1 MSRRPALRHAP
12 IGCRVLG
19 FLLLAVPCAGQ
30 DLQESEPARSWP
42 TAASATQVQAT
53 PNEAPLEVDPE
64 IEAALSWRPTL
75 DREGGLRLWD
85 CLILALENNRPL
97 RNTRDSLQI
106 AQVTLRERIQEF
118 GNLYFLGAGLHYD
131 ETLRDTLFDRYSVS
145 FGGAEGGISGAPDGA
160 IVTRRFTT
168 GGGISVS
175 GRSTYHP
182 SEEPRLT
189 RFFDNQ
195 GNPITLQTF
204 NDIRW
209 FSEANIA
216 ITKPLLEGAGEV
228 ATTDLRVQQLERAAA
243 NLDLERFIQSV
254 VNDVIRNFLSVQR
267 AISLALVQRD
277 SYSRAIQVYQR
288 TREFFELTR
297 RDDPNTSVEIAALNL
312 YRSEQQVT
320 STQQQYIDA
329 RNNIDTALINL
340 RLTLGIEPDKAIV
353 LASTD
358 VPSVSPPTLVIG
370 EAIREALTQRPDL
383 RAVGIAK
390 MQQDLGLYRAKN
402 SLLPNLDFDARIGF
416 REERDDFLES
426 WKMFSY
432 ENASANLRMNLPLN
446 LPSDRADYER
456 SQILVRQSQTD
467 VEQRRRVVTNEVDEA
482 YRAQSTL
489 LARISIL
496 QRNEEL
502 ARKAFE
508 IITGQAEFGIID
520 PFDSVQ
526 AQNDLTAAE
535 SQRVRAEI
543 DYVIAMAALHF
554 ALGRPISELLQ
565 RFSPA
570 NAPAP

>member
-1 MSRRPALRHAP
+1 MGL
-12 IGCRVLG
+12 L
-19 FLLLAVPCAGQ
+19 FLAAAAWGQ
-30 DLQESEPARSWP
+30 EIQESEPARSWP
-42 TAASATQVQAT
+42 APESATQVAASSAD
-53 PNEAPLEVDPE
+53 APIEVDPE
-64 IEAALSWRPTL
+64 IEADLKWRPTL
-75 DREGGLRLWD
+75 DPEGGLRLWD

-97 RNTRDSLQI
+97 RNARDSLRI
-106 AQVTLRERIQEF
+106 AQVTLRERVEEF

-168 GGGISVS
+168 GGGISIA
-175 GRSTYHP
+175 GRSTYQS

-195 GNPITLQTF
+195 GNPFTLETF

-209 FSEANIA
+209 FSEANVA

-228 ATTDLRVQQLERAAA
+228 ATTDLRVQQLERAAV

-254 VNDVIRNFLSVQR
+254 VNDVIRNYLAVQR
-267 AISLALVQRD
+267 AFSLALVQRD

-340 RLTLGIEPDKAIV
+340 RLTLGIEPDTAIV
-353 LASTD
+353 LSSTG
-358 VPSVSPPTLVIG
+358 VPTVPPPTMAIE
-370 EAIREALTQRPDL
+370 EAIQEALKQRPDL
-383 RAVGIAK
+383 RATEIGK
-390 MQQDLGLYRAKN
+390 MQQDLGLYQAKN

-416 REERDDFLES
+416 REEKDDFLES
-426 WKMFSY
+426 WKLFSY
-432 ENASANLRMNLPLN
+432 EDVSANLRMNLPLN
-446 LPSDRADYER
+446 LPSDKANFER

-467 VEQRRRVVTNEVDEA
+467 VEQRRRVITNEVDEA
-482 YRAQSTL
+482 YRTQKTL

-496 QRNEEL
+496 RRNEEL

-554 ALGRPISELLQ
+554 SLGRPISELLQ
-565 RFSPA
+565 RFSPS
-570 NAPAP
+570 NAPPSGP